1 MEHQYA
7 KLARGGGKTIFVRKG
22 FQVYGG
28 ELWVSFW
35 IFFVYISVL
44 KVTSLEEAIVI
55 CKDAIDIFPK
65 FQISC
70 KDQCVIIQHYANFKQ
85 ILHECFK
92 W

>member
-1 MEHQYA
+1 
-7 KLARGGGKTIFVRKG
+7 
-22 FQVYGG
+22 
-28 ELWVSFW
+28 
-35 IFFVYISVL
+35 L